1 MTFFM
6 TILHNRHVFKSE
18 QSQPFLRDGK
28 YFISDRNVGLKVTLG
43 MRI

>member
-1 MTFFM
+1 MTFIM
-6 TILHNRHVFKSE
+6 TILRNYHVVKSE

-28 YFISDRNVGLKVTLG
+28 YFISDRNVGLKVTQG